1 MATALLPATSKQSS
15 CQKEA
20 TKFTE
25 LPQGKQN
32 LAEDPLRV
40 RLYLMIHNILTL
52 KIPSLNR
59 DRQSFIVG
67 NTMYVR
73 GPSTISKAD
82 LRK

>member
-15 CQKEA
+15 CQKEV